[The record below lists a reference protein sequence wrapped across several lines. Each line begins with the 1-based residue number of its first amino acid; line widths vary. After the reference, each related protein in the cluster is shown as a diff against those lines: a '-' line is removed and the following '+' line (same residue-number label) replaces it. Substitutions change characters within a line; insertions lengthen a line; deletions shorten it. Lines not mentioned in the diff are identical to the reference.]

1 MPGPKRVTITD
12 IARIAGVSPGAVSFA
27 LNGKPGVSEETRE
40 RILRVAHEQKWRPSQ
55 AARSLVGA
63 RANAVGLALN
73 RPARSLGTEAF
84 FADLIAGIQ
93 AGLSD
98 GKIGLQLRLVSSF
111 DEELDTHRQW
121 HAAHQ
126 VDGVI
131 LLDPRVDDPREI
143 ALAERNM
150 PMVLVGSHP
159 SVEGRAPAVWL
170 DDTATARTLFDYLA
184 ALGHRS
190 VAFVAGTAEFD
201 HTRLRS
207 DVLRDLEQ
215 RGVSTQTVTTDFSP
229 AVAAAVTRRLL
240 SAPQR
245 PTAIVYDND
254 VMAVAGLRVAQEMGV
269 EVPRDLSIASFDD
282 SVIAELVR
290 PSLTA
295 MTRDTFDLGERAAR
309 LLLDQIDSSERL
321 PSRAGTDPVLT
332 VREST
337 ARPAQA

>member
-1 MPGPKRVTITD
+1 MPAPKRVTITD

-27 LNGKPGVSEETRE
+27 LNGKPGVSDETRE
-40 RILRVAHEQKWRPSQ
+40 RILRVAQEQQWRPSQ
-55 AARSLVGA
+55 AARALVGA
-63 RANAVGLALN
+63 RAGAVGLALN

-98 GKIGLQLRLVSSF
+98 SRVGLQLRLVSSF
-111 DEELDTHRQW
+111 EDELETHRQW

-143 ALAERNM
+143 ALAERSM
-150 PMVLVGSHP
+150 PTVLVGSHP
-159 SVEGRAPAVWL
+159 SSEGRAPAVWL
-170 DDTATARTLFDYLA
+170 DDTATAHTLFDYLA
-184 ALGHRS
+184 ALGHRRI
-190 VAFVAGTAEFD
+190 AFVSGTAAFD
-201 HTRLRS
+201 HTRLRA
-207 DVLRDLEQ
+207 DVLRGLEAH
-215 RGVSTQTVTTDFSP
+215 GVATETVPTDFSP

-240 SAPQR
+240 SARER

-269 EVPRDLSIASFDD
+269 DVPDDLSIASFDD

-309 LLLDQIDSSERL
+309 LLLEQIDSPERL

-337 ARPAQA
+337 ARPPQS